1 MYSHVCITEFQI
13 SQPLKRVKQIMSKS
27 LAEPILESHLSGI
40 TCYDV
45 CDIDVYKDIA
55 VQIE

>member
-13 SQPLKRVKQIMSKS
+13 SQPLRREKQIMSKS

-40 TCYDV
+40 TYDV